1 MLPPKRPG
9 PVMRHVG
16 LLIHEDTV
24 LRVDAIVKSE
34 GLKSRNV
41 LAASFLSFASEL
53 FPLLKPF
60 NKQIEELMARE
71 SERTGEK
78 ASYAQAIA
86 LLVERGLKAT
96 KK

>member
-1 MLPPKRPG
+1 MLPPKRSG

-24 LRVDAIVKSE
+24 LRIDEIVEAEK
-34 GLKSRNV
+34 LKSRNQ
-41 LAASFLSFASEL
+41 LAASFLSFASNL

-60 NKQIEELMARE
+60 QKQIEEFTAKEAERLGRE
-71 SERTGEK
+71 VT
-78 ASYAQAIA
+78 YADAVA
-86 LLVERGLKAT
+86 ALVERGLKA